1 MTNGLSSIM
10 FSPYADRIDRLPST
24 EGYKYN
30 AIPQRRIAGMPSK
43 SITDQII
50 DLSAQDVPP
59 KEIAAQLGV
68 DPQKVYYVR
77 SHWCGSIDARRK
89 ELAGQNIDGTPASVA
104 HKPEG
109 SAPVKIAPM
118 KDLTPEEAFDKI
130 MQTIEPPVKEEPEPA
145 AQGPSADFTQVGEQA
160 YAGFKAGLDADTA
173 VVNEAFK
180 EALRESKD
188 EPTALAVFA
197 PVGMRIRSIELSGA
211 AGTYELTAEG
221 VAFSS
226 GFGAT
231 ARFSHGQLPEFV
243 NDLNAIQ
250 RFSVDWGRVA
260 NG

>member
-50 DLSAQDVPP
+50 DLSARDVPP

-130 MQTIEPPVKEEPEPA
+130 IGVIVPPADSLEPEQIA
-145 AQGPSADFTQVGEQA
+145 PSDNI
-160 YAGFKAGLDADTA
+160 TA
-173 VVNEAFK
+173 VGMAP
-180 EALRESKD
+180 AP
-188 EPTALAVFA
+188 EPTPDAEIKDKPAQLAVVA
-197 PVGMRIRSIELSGA
+197 PVGMQIRSVELRGI
-211 AGTYELTAEG
+211 AGTYGLTAEG
-221 VAFSS
+221 VEFLD
-226 GFGAT
+226 GAIN
-231 ARFSHGQLPEFV
+231 RVDRDKLPEFV

-250 RFSVDWGRVA
+250 RFSVDWGQL
-260 NG
+260 